1 MARIQII
8 SPEHRDSLSRLVDL
22 RSVADAMPAYY
33 ALEHP
38 SERTELFGYY
48 PSPDILSGFLA
59 VAQTGFD
66 LFRPVAVPFVANAEA
81 MSSLLD
87 KAFIVNRPYLM
98 YVPVD
103 QQDFID
109 TKFPHT
115 PIQVTNLLRLD
126 TRAFTPILNV
136 MITRTEATSGLPR
149 FEIRSTVQGFA
160 AAGINWMSSTA
171 AEMYIEADDSGRRRG
186 FTKSVLAAL
195 IELLISQDR
204 TVLFRVA
211 DDDYDAFEDA
221 FDLGFKPTGI
231 RTLMTEVRKK
241 QPVPLD

>member
-1 MARIQII
+1 MAQIQVI
-8 SPEHRDSLSRLVDL
+8 PAEQRQSLSRLVDL
-22 RSVADAMPAYY
+22 RSTADAMPAYY

-38 SERTELFGYY
+38 GERTELYGYY
-48 PSPDILSGFLA
+48 PSPDTLSGFLT

-81 MSSLLD
+81 MGALLD
-87 KAFIVNRPYLM
+87 TAFLPNRPYLV
-98 YVPVD
+98 YIPVD
-103 QQDFID
+103 QQDFIANE
-109 TKFPHT
+109 FHHT
-115 PIQVTNLLRLD
+115 PLQVTNLLRLD
-126 TRAFTPILNV
+126 SRVFTPILNV
-136 MITRTEATSGLPR
+136 MIVRTEAATGLAR
-149 FEIRSTVQGFA
+149 FEIRSSVQGFA

-171 AEMYIEADDSGRRRG
+171 AEMYVEADESGRRRG

-195 IELLISQDR
+195 IEHLLAHSK

-231 RTLMTEVRKK
+231 RTLMSEVRRL
-241 QPVPLD
+241 P